1 MPAID
6 PMLYPADVAAML
18 TPPHRHRRFGYKRAL
33 ALMKSGAIRSWKT
46 DSGRWWTYEQCVV
59 DWQRGRERNM
69 MQKPGKCWKQT
80 GNPTTARELIRTLR
94 ETTA

>member
-6 PMLYPADVAAML
+6 PMLCPADVAAML

-33 ALMKSGAIRSWKT
+33 ALMKSGQIKSWRT
-46 DSGRWWTYEQCVV
+46 DSGRWWTYERCVV
-59 DWQRGRERNM
+59 DWQRSRERKM
-69 MQKPGKCWKQT
+69 AQKSGSHWKQP
-80 GNPTTARELIRTLR
+80 NPTTARELIRTLR